1 MGTNL
6 KDPMTCADWRDDGL
20 CVKGGAKTCHW
31 GGAALGESDRLAE
44 LGDHANTEPYVLTAQ
59 PGAGMTTAFRTEAN
73 RQKDL

>member
-20 CVKGGAKTCHW
+20 CAEINED
-31 GGAALGESDRLAE
+31 GAALGESDRLAE

-73 RQKDL
+73 IQKDL